1 MMRKPDARLM
11 GRRSSVRTETNSSAG
26 YFDKVSSS
34 VEWAQWFAFLNIA
47 LSGAIGIRY
56 LIEYPRTAV
65 STLDHF
71 YAIVS
76 LIGHFGFLC
85 FMFFLLFLFPFSF
98 IITGKKAY
106 RTTAFVTASILNIAL
121 LVDTQIFHYFHFHMS
136 WQILRVISDFDRSSL
151 GLNFY
156 YLIYSVPAVIAI
168 ESVLIRYA
176 DYKCRK
182 TRIPAF
188 TKVLIAAA
196 VVCFVATHLLH
207 AWADAVKYRPIT
219 DQSYIF
225 PMMYPMTARS
235 FLAENSWITLP
246 EAEQSSRRLMNY
258 PLRSITAEKHPERN
272 FILISLNG
280 LRGDMLTRENMPNLN
295 QAAAEGLS
303 FTSHFSTSVSPYDSV
318 FSMLYGLIPQ
328 YADLARD
335 ARIDPV
341 LFDELQRDRSDIR
354 IFRTGKPGDDDILTT
369 ASAGLR
375 GFDSIVYSRTDDET
389 VAAFMKYL
397 AGRSGE
403 KESRFFALLLLNGP
417 LETVLPE
424 KFHGPF
430 GRGTR
435 KNRTVSGMT
444 GNLSEELRN
453 SYRNAVYYTDSM
465 LGPLFDTASGM
476 PDTITIVTSDK
487 GFDFDLV
494 GKDVPHAGRFTYA
507 SLHVPLVIMG
517 EGVENGLRSGM
528 TNHADIAPTILSRFL
543 GVTNSISD
551 YSTGSDLTGML
562 TNSFVT
568 GGDSGHT
575 VIIDRKKISVFS
587 RDGGYTVADRIEKND
602 TSKGKLSDDEL
613 KSLIRTENAMTRF
626 ISR

>member
-1 MMRKPDARLM
+1 M

-335 ARIDPV
+335 ARIEPV

-375 GFDSIVYSRTDDET
+375 GFDSIVYSQTDDET

-444 GNLSEELRN
+444 GNLGEELRN

-587 RDGGYTVADRIEKND
+587 RDGGYTVADKIEKND

>member
-1 MMRKPDARLM
+1 M

-295 QAAAEGLS
+295 QAAAGGLS

-354 IFRTGKPGDDDILTT
+354 IFRTGKPWDDDILTT

-430 GRGTR
+430 GHGTR

-444 GNLSEELRN
+444 GNLGEELRN

>member
-1 MMRKPDARLM
+1 M

-444 GNLSEELRN
+444 GNLGEELRN

>member
-1 MMRKPDARLM
+1 M

-295 QAAAEGLS
+295 QAAAEGLY

-444 GNLSEELRN
+444 GNLGEELRN

-602 TSKGKLSDDEL
+602 TSKGRLSDDEL

>member
-1 MMRKPDARLM
+1 M

-121 LVDTQIFHYFHFHMS
+121 LVDTQIFHYFHFHLG

-444 GNLSEELRN
+444 GNLGEELRN

-602 TSKGKLSDDEL
+602 TSKGRLSDDEL

>member
-106 RTTAFVTASILNIAL
+106 RTTAFVTAAVLNIAL

-295 QAAAEGLS
+295 QAAAGGLS

-354 IFRTGKPGDDDILTT
+354 IFRTGKPWDDDILTT

-430 GRGTR
+430 GHGTR

-444 GNLSEELRN
+444 GNLGEELRN

-587 RDGGYTVADRIEKND
+587 RDGGYTVADGIEKND

>member
-1 MMRKPDARLM
+1 M

-207 AWADAVKYRPIT
+207 VWADAVKYRPIT

-295 QAAAEGLS
+295 QAAAGGLS

-354 IFRTGKPGDDDILTT
+354 IFRTGKPWDDDILTT

-430 GRGTR
+430 GHGTR

-444 GNLSEELRN
+444 GNLGEELRN

-575 VIIDRKKISVFS
+575 VIIDRKKISVIS
-587 RDGGYTVADRIEKND
+587 RDGRYTVADRIEKND

>member
-1 MMRKPDARLM
+1 M

-121 LVDTQIFHYFHFHMS
+121 LVDTQIFHYIHFHMS

-295 QAAAEGLS
+295 QAAAEGLY

-444 GNLSEELRN
+444 GNLGEELRN

-568 GGDSGHT
+568 GGESGHT

>member
-1 MMRKPDARLM
+1 M

-295 QAAAEGLS
+295 QAAAEGLY

-341 LFDELQRDRSDIR
+341 LFDELQRARSDIR

-444 GNLSEELRN
+444 GNLGEELRN

>member
-1 MMRKPDARLM
+1 M

-85 FMFFLLFLFPFSF
+85 FIFFLLFLFPFSF

-444 GNLSEELRN
+444 GNLGEELRN

-551 YSTGSDLTGML
+551 YSTGSDLTEML

-568 GGDSGHT
+568 GGDSSHT

>member
-1 MMRKPDARLM
+1 M

-156 YLIYSVPAVIAI
+156 YLVYSVPAVIAI

-258 PLRSITAEKHPERN
+258 PLQSITAEKHPERN

-295 QAAAEGLS
+295 QAAAEGLY

-444 GNLSEELRN
+444 GNLGEELRN

>member
-1 MMRKPDARLM
+1 M
-11 GRRSSVRTETNSSAG
+11 
-26 YFDKVSSS
+26 
-34 VEWAQWFAFLNIA
+34 
-47 LSGAIGIRY
+47 
-56 LIEYPRTAV
+56 
-65 STLDHF
+65 
-71 YAIVS
+71 
-76 LIGHFGFLC
+76 
-85 FMFFLLFLFPFSF
+85 
-98 IITGKKAY
+98 
-106 RTTAFVTASILNIAL
+106 
-121 LVDTQIFHYFHFHMS
+121 
-136 WQILRVISDFDRSSL
+136 
-151 GLNFY
+151 
-156 YLIYSVPAVIAI
+156 
-168 ESVLIRYA
+168 
-176 DYKCRK
+176 
-182 TRIPAF
+182 
-188 TKVLIAAA
+188 
-196 VVCFVATHLLH
+196 
-207 AWADAVKYRPIT
+207 KYRPIT

-430 GRGTR
+430 GHATR

-444 GNLSEELRN
+444 GNLGEELRN

>member
-1 MMRKPDARLM
+1 M

-444 GNLSEELRN
+444 GNLGEELRN

-507 SLHVPLVIMG
+507 SLHVPLVIIG

>member
-1 MMRKPDARLM
+1 M

-156 YLIYSVPAVIAI
+156 YLVYSVPAVIAI

-207 AWADAVKYRPIT
+207 VWADAVKYRPIT

-295 QAAAEGLS
+295 QAAAGGLS

-354 IFRTGKPGDDDILTT
+354 IFRTGKPWDDDILTT

-430 GRGTR
+430 GHGTR

-444 GNLSEELRN
+444 GNLGEELRN

>member
-1 MMRKPDARLM
+1 M

-106 RTTAFVTASILNIAL
+106 RTTAFVTAAVLNIAL

-207 AWADAVKYRPIT
+207 VWADAVKYRPIT

-295 QAAAEGLS
+295 QAAAGGLS

-354 IFRTGKPGDDDILTT
+354 IFRTGKPWDDDILTT

-430 GRGTR
+430 GHGTR

-444 GNLSEELRN
+444 GNLGEELRN

-587 RDGGYTVADRIEKND
+587 RDGGYTVADGIEKND

>member
-1 MMRKPDARLM
+1 M

-98 IITGKKAY
+98 ILTGKKAY

-136 WQILRVISDFDRSSL
+136 WQILPVISAFARSSL

-295 QAAAEGLS
+295 QAAAEGLY

-444 GNLSEELRN
+444 GNLGEELRN

>member
-1 MMRKPDARLM
+1 M

-295 QAAAEGLS
+295 QAAAEGLY

-444 GNLSEELRN
+444 GNLGEELRN

-602 TSKGKLSDDEL
+602 TRKGKLSDDEL

>member
-1 MMRKPDARLM
+1 M

-444 GNLSEELRN
+444 GNLGEELRN

-517 EGVENGLRSGM
+517 EGVENGLWSGM